1 MSKRKRQP
9 NSFDDLERQLQKAN
23 IIDSIV
29 LGVII
34 LIMGFMIL
42 HNLFIG

>member
-1 MSKRKRQP
+1 MSKRKQQP

-29 LGVII
+29 LGIVI
-34 LIMGFMIL
+34 LLMGYL
-42 HNLFIG
+42 TLRNLLLG